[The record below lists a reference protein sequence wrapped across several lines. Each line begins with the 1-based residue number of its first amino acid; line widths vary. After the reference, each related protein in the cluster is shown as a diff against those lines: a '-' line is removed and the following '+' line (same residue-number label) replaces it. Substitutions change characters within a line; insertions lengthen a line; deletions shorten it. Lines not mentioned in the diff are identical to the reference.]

1 MANEH
6 PSILV
11 VDDELLIRDLLYDY
25 FNGQGWDIT
34 VAENGEKALELL
46 GSKDF
51 DILLT
56 DLKMPQMDGMAL
68 TAEVRQKHPG
78 LPVVIM
84 TGFPTIDSAI
94 DALRNKVEDYI
105 VKPFNINQLYKTLKG
120 KVEETK
126 QAEGS
131 RRDVRR

>member
-1 MANEH
+1 VANEH

-25 FNGQGWDIT
+25 FNGQGWDIA
-34 VAENGEKALELL
+34 VAENGKMALELL
-46 GSKDF
+46 GSKEF

-68 TAEVRQKHPG
+68 TVEVREKHPN
-78 LPVVIM
+78 LPVFIM

-120 KVEETK
+120 KVEEAKRT
-126 QAEGS
+126 EG
-131 RRDVRR
+131 